1 MNGKTLAGSFSKINL
16 RARLL
21 IPVPADVPI
30 HMKEKENIK
39 KKFRGS
45 MTSIGRA
52 IDPIR
57 AEILPAPGSIRNLG
71 SNVPKDTFAL
81 INN

>member
-1 MNGKTLAGSFSKINL
+1 
-16 RARLL
+16 
-21 IPVPADVPI
+21 
-30 HMKEKENIK
+30 
-39 KKFRGS
+39 